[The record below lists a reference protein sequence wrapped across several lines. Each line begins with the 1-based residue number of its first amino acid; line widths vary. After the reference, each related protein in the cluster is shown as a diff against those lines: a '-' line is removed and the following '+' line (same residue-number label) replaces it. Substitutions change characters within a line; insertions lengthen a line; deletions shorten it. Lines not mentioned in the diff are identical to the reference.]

1 MVKRLENRRK
11 VGRNDEFRAKP
22 PCEPTLTV
30 LYHHAV
36 NTRQIAGNYWTL
48 DGLSVADS
56 GSFSAASF
64 MIPHET
70 RISAGHE
77 RCGIPG
83 EGRQFVNRPQRPFP
97 VFVIHD

>member
-1 MVKRLENRRK
+1 MVKRLENRKK

-30 LYHHAV
+30 RYHHAV
-36 NTRQIAGNYWTL
+36 NTLQIAGNYWTL
-48 DGLSVADS
+48 DGLPVVDS
-56 GSFSAASF
+56 GSFSAGPL

-83 EGRQFVNRPQRPFP
+83 EGRQFVNRPERPFT